1 MSPDP
6 ISLEGKF
13 IPDQPLHPEGAAFFS
28 QISEMLDGQPKDP
41 AVVET
46 ALSGWDGLM
55 EKIAAELYHVGSMIL
70 GEGEETIL
78 LIEHVVANVDIPACS
93 DHLDARH
100 KSRLAL
106 GANAIGVLHKRNSA
120 SLRAPAGEDGPASCI
135 EDDDLS
141 AAGVTHAE
149 LEQMLTGPENQHL
162 RSWLEGLPVSQRAIF
177 VLRAIGGL
185 SSIEVAVLLA
195 ENGGA
200 EAQDWTPDGVR
211 SSFRQALCSLASQLI
226 HATYGK

>member
-1 MSPDP
+1 MSQD
-6 ISLEGKF
+6 SHLLDGKF
-13 IPDQPLHPEGAAFFS
+13 LPEQPIHPEGEAFFS
-28 QISEMLDGQPKDP
+28 QLTEMLDGQPKDP
-41 AVVET
+41 ASVERS
-46 ALSGWDGLM
+46 LSGWDGLL

-70 GEGEETIL
+70 GGGEETIL

-93 DHLDARH
+93 DALDARH

-106 GANAIGVLHKRNSA
+106 GADAISVLRKRDPA
-120 SLRAPAGEDGPASCI
+120 SVAAPAEEEGPVSCI

-149 LEQMLTGPENQHL
+149 LERMLTAPEDQHL
-162 RSWLEGLPVSQRAIF
+162 RGWLEGLPVSQRTIF

-185 SSIEVAVLLA
+185 SSVEVAVLLA
-195 ENGGA
+195 EHGGA
-200 EAQDWTPDGVR
+200 AAQDWTPDAVR

-226 HATYGK
+226 HATHGK